1 MAKLLPISFL
11 AFALGLAA
19 TNARADIA
27 LNTTSTEYLG
37 FIQSFKGNSANPE
50 SEAALINLLITLA
63 AGAGPTQ
70 LPTPNP
76 ITYFD
81 RRASTLD
88 PVGGFP
94 EADGGAGSFSRVNGG
109 IYNGIP
115 VDGYTYLAGK
125 YGGPNVGLHV
135 WYVSG
140 LTGTYSI
147 PEKLGD
153 PVDGSKPLGLS
164 HYTLFNPVSVPDG
177 GLTLML
183 LGGALISID
192 TLRRGFRSRNSK
204 TSDGVSKW
212 LTTPDK
218 L

>member
-1 MAKLLPISFL
+1 MANLLPISCL
-11 AFALGLAA
+11 VLTLGLAA
-19 TNARADIA
+19 TNATADIA

-37 FIQSFKGNSANPE
+37 FIQGFKGNSANPE

-63 AGAGPTQ
+63 AGVGPTQ
-70 LPTPNP
+70 LPSPNP

-81 RRASTLD
+81 RRGSTQD
-88 PVGGFP
+88 PIGGFP
-94 EADGGAGSFSRVNGG
+94 EVDGGGGSFSRVNGG

-164 HYTLFNPVSVPDG
+164 HYTLFNPTSVPDSSM
-177 GLTLML
+177 TLML
-183 LGGALISID
+183 LGGALIGLES
-192 TLRRGFRSRNSK
+192 LRRKFSA
-204 TSDGVSKW
+204 
-212 LTTPDK
+212 
-218 L
+218 